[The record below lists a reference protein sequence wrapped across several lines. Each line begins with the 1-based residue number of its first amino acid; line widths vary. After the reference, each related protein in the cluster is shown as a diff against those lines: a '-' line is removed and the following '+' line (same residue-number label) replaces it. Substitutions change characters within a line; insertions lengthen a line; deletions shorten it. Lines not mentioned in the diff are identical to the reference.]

1 MEGYAATHKTRMTRR
16 DAPGQAAHTR
26 GDGPAGAPG
35 AARTL
40 VGRLLGV
47 SLPAKILV
55 ANGVIV
61 TVAMLAAAA
70 AAVGL
75 LGGPVDRAALLRIV
89 PLVLVGAAA
98 SVAVNAVLVRL
109 ALDPLH
115 ELERTARRVAEGDL
129 DARVQPSRL
138 ADRDL
143 RAVID
148 VLNEMLDRVGTYRA
162 RLRAITARALEA
174 AEEERK
180 RLAQELYSDTAQS
193 LSELM
198 IRLRLARKAADAE
211 RDAALDDVREGLAAA
226 TERLRRY
233 ASDLRP
239 PALDMLGL
247 VPAVEAYA
255 RSMAEPAG
263 LEVRVRAAPVAGLL
277 APEAELALYRI
288 IQEALSNAARHSGAA
303 RAEVLIERKDGHVV
317 AAIADTGRGFDLAEA
332 ERAGA
337 IGLLGMEERAAW
349 VGGSVR
355 VHSEPDGG
363 TRVVVRIPVQGE
375 EGA

>member
-1 MEGYAATHKTRMTRR
+1 MEGIAAARRVGMTGR
-16 DAPGQAAHTR
+16 DAPGEVEGKGR
-26 GDGPAGAPG
+26 GGAPG
-35 AARTL
+35 APRSL

-47 SLPAKILV
+47 SLSAKILI

-61 TVAMLAAAA
+61 TLAMLVAAA

-75 LGGPVDRAALLRIV
+75 FSGPVDRAALLRV
-89 PLVLVGAAA
+89 APLVLVGAAA

-109 ALDPLH
+109 ALDPLR
-115 ELERTARRVAEGDL
+115 ELERTARRVAAGDL
-129 DARVQPSRL
+129 EARAQPSRL

-148 VLNEMLDRVGTYRA
+148 VLNEMLDRVAAYRA

-198 IRLRLARKAADAE
+198 IRLRLARTKANGAE
-211 RDAALDDVREGLAAA
+211 RDSALDEVREGLAAA

-247 VPAVEAYA
+247 LPAVEAYA
-255 RSMAEPAG
+255 RALAEPTG
-263 LEVRVRAAPVAGLL
+263 FVVRVRAAPVAGLL
-277 APEAELALYRI
+277 TPEAELALYRI
-288 IQEALSNAARHSGAA
+288 IQEALSNAARHSGAKE
-303 RAEVLIERKDGHVV
+303 AEVVIGREERHVV
-317 AAIADTGRGFDLAEA
+317 ATIADSGRGFDLAEA
-332 ERAGA
+332 ERRGA

-349 VGGSVR
+349 VGGTVQ
-355 VHSEPDGG
+355 VHSEPGRG
-363 TRVVVRIPVQGE
+363 TRVVVRIPVPGE
-375 EGA
+375 ERA

>member
-1 MEGYAATHKTRMTRR
+1 MTRR
-16 DAPGQAAHTR
+16 DAPGEAGGTGR
-26 GDGPAGAPG
+26 GEQIGAPG
-35 AARTL
+35 APRSL

-61 TVAMLAAAA
+61 TVAMLVAAA
-70 AAVGL
+70 AAVRL
-75 LGGPVDRAALLRIV
+75 FGGPVDRAALLRIL

-98 SVAVNAVLVRL
+98 SVAVNAALVRL
-109 ALDPLH
+109 ALDPLR

-148 VLNEMLDRVGTYRA
+148 VLNEMLERVAVYRA

-198 IRLRLARKAADAE
+198 IRLRLARTKADGVE
-211 RDAALDDVREGLAAA
+211 RDTALDEVREGLAAA

-247 VPAVEAYA
+247 LPAVEAYA
-255 RSMAEPAG
+255 RTIAEPAG
-263 LEVRVRAAPVAGLL
+263 IEVKVRATPIAGLL
-277 APEAELALYRI
+277 SPEAELALYRI

-303 RAEVLIERKDGHVV
+303 EAEVLIGREDGHVV
-317 AAIADTGRGFDLAEA
+317 ATIADAGRGFDLAEA
-332 ERAGA
+332 ERSGA

-349 VGGSVR
+349 VGGSVH
-355 VHSEPDGG
+355 VQSEPGGG
-363 TRVVVRIPVQGE
+363 TRVIVRIPVQGE
-375 EGA
+375 ERG

>member
-1 MEGYAATHKTRMTRR
+1 MTGRG
-16 DAPGQAAHTR
+16 APGQAAHTG
-26 GDGPAGAPG
+26 GDGRTGAPG
-35 AARTL
+35 APRSLIA
-40 VGRLLGV
+40 RLLAV

-61 TVAMLAAAA
+61 GVAMLVA
-70 AAVGL
+70 AAVAAGQF
-75 LGGPVDRAALLRIV
+75 GGPLDGAALLRIV
-89 PLVLVGAAA
+89 PVVLVGAAA
-98 SVAVNAVLVRL
+98 SVAVNALIVRL
-109 ALDPLH
+109 ALDPLR
-115 ELERTARRVAEGDL
+115 ELERTAQRVAAGDL
-129 DARVQPSRL
+129 DARVRPSRL

-148 VLNEMLDRVGTYRA
+148 VLNAMLDRVGGYRA

-174 AEEERK
+174 AEEERR

-198 IRLRLARKAADAE
+198 IRLRLARGKASGPE
-211 RDAALDDVREGLAAA
+211 RDAALDGVREGLAAA

-255 RSMAEPAG
+255 RSFAG
-263 LEVRVRAAPVAGLL
+263 PSGIEVRVRAAPVAGLL
-277 APEAELALYRI
+277 TPEAELALYRI

-303 RAEVLIERKDGHVV
+303 EAEVLIERGNGRVV
-317 AAIADTGRGFDLAEA
+317 ATIADAGRGFDLAEA

-349 VGGSVR
+349 VGGTVR
-355 VHSEPDGG
+355 VHSEPGAG
-363 TRVVVRIPVQGE
+363 TRVVIEMPVQGE

>member
-1 MEGYAATHKTRMTRR
+1 MTQR
-16 DAPGQAAHTR
+16 DAPGHAGVTGR
-26 GDGPAGAPG
+26 GERIGAPG
-35 AARTL
+35 APRSL

-61 TVAMLAAAA
+61 TVAMVAAAA

-75 LGGPVDRAALLRIV
+75 FGGPLDRAALLRIL

-109 ALDPLH
+109 ALDPLR

-148 VLNEMLDRVGTYRA
+148 VLNEMLERVAVYRA

-198 IRLRLARKAADAE
+198 IRLRLARTKASGPD
-211 RDAALDDVREGLAAA
+211 RDSALDEVREGLAAT

-247 VPAVEAYA
+247 LPAVESYA
-255 RSMAEPAG
+255 RTIAEPAG
-263 LEVRVRAAPVAGLL
+263 IEVKVRATPVAGLL
-277 APEAELALYRI
+277 TPEAELALYRI

-303 RAEVLIERKDGHVV
+303 QAEVLIGREDGHVV
-317 AAIADTGRGFDLAEA
+317 ATIADAGRGFDLAEA

-349 VGGSVR
+349 VGGSVH
-355 VHSEPDGG
+355 VYSEPGSG
-363 TRVVVRIPVQGE
+363 TRVVVRIPVQRE
-375 EGA
+375 ERA